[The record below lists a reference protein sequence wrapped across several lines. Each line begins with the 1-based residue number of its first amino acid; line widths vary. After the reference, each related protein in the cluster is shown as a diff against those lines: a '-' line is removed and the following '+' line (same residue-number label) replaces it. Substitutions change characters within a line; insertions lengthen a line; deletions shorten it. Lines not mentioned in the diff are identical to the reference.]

1 MIKNYF
7 KIALRQLWRNKM
19 YSLLNITGL
28 ALGLA
33 VSLLILLFVSHEFS
47 YDRFHTQSENIY
59 RVWAKFKFGQETIQT
74 TAMSAALGAKVMEN
88 STGVKNMVRF
98 SYQNGVVKSDENHI
112 FDENAILLADP
123 SFLEIFDF
131 KVLKGN
137 TQKAL
142 QEPMSVLLTE
152 KTAEKYFG
160 TQDVI
165 GKVLT
170 MDKKLIF
177 KVVGVVKNPPSN
189 SSIQFDFL
197 ASLSSLSNVERYKWR
212 AINDDQLTLNYD
224 KISLGSLQT
233 YFLVNNEKEALAIPQ
248 KIQDLIK
255 QQLDKENET
264 RKKEGKELLKH
275 KSGDGVGDEYMMQAL
290 TDVHLGANGLGASPN
305 AQYIYIFLSIALII
319 LALALINYMSLT
331 TARAT
336 QRAKEVGVRKVAGA
350 SQARLIGQFYME
362 STLVTLFSFVLGLFF
377 VEILRVA
384 FFETLNL
391 KIDSAF
397 LYTPWFLAVI
407 AGLFIFTVLFS
418 GSYPALLLSKFSPV
432 EVLKGKFSNK
442 GGNHRVRQTFTVFQ
456 FAVSIALIVC
466 TLLVQKQLN
475 HLRSVDIG
483 MEKSQVLALN
493 FGNLKEKY
501 QPFKQEIRQLVGIEQ
516 TAYSNLPLFKD
527 GYNAFFIKSPENQK
541 DVTMSFNNVDESF
554 LSMFGLEWVSEP
566 LDKNQVGNEETIIIN
581 EVAAKEMGMDVNKKG
596 VKIALGKNGNEIL
609 GVMKDFIYDDL
620 HSGKINPLAIFVTKD
635 TLKNFDTG
643 GTLYLKMNPKADVK
657 DLLGKVEKIS
667 KKYNP
672 EQPFSYYFLDEAY
685 DNYFKAE
692 SRLSKM
698 LSAFTAFAVFISC
711 LGLFGLATFTAESRV
726 KEIGIRKVLG
736 ASVLQITT
744 LLSKDFIKLILWA
757 NVLGLPVAYYLIDK
771 WLADFSY
778 KTEISWWL
786 FGVAG
791 VSAILIALFT
801 VSWQSIKAALMNPVK
816 SLRSE

>member
-1 MIKNYF
+1 MIQNYL
-7 KIALRQLWRNKM
+7 KIAFRQLWRNRV

-47 YDRFHTQSENIY
+47 YDRFHSQSENIY

-74 TAMSAALGAKVMEN
+74 TAMSAALGAKVIEN
-88 STGVKNMVRF
+88 GTGVKNMARL
-98 SYQNGVVKSDENHI
+98 SYQNGVMKSDENHV
-112 FDENAILLADP
+112 FDEKGILLADP

-131 KVLKGN
+131 EVLRGDPQ
-137 TQKAL
+137 TAL
-142 QEPMSVLLTE
+142 VEPMNIILTE
-152 KTAEKYFG
+152 KSADKYFG
-160 TQDVI
+160 TQDVL

-197 ASLSSLSNVERYKWR
+197 GSLSSLSNVEQVKWGKP
-212 AINDDQLTLNYD
+212 ATLEHEN
-224 KISLGSLQT
+224 ISLGSLQT
-233 YFLVNNEKEALAIPQ
+233 YFLVNSEKEALAIPQ

-255 QQLDKENET
+255 QQFDKENET
-264 RKKEGKELLKH
+264 RKKEGRELLKH
-275 KSGDGVGDEYMMQAL
+275 ESGDGVGNEYLMQAL
-290 TDVHLGANGLGASPN
+290 SDIHLGANGLGDSATTK
-305 AQYIYIFLSIALII
+305 YIYTFLSIALII
-319 LALALINYMSLT
+319 LVLALINYMSLT

-350 SQARLIGQFYME
+350 SQTRLIKQFYVE
-362 STLVTLFSFVLGLFF
+362 STLVTLFSFLLGLFF

-391 KIDSAF
+391 KIDNTF
-397 LYTPWFLAVI
+397 LYSAWFLAVLS
-407 AGLFIFTVLFS
+407 GLFIFTVLLS

-442 GGNHRVRQTFTVFQ
+442 GSNHRVRQTFTVFQ

-475 HLRSVDIG
+475 YLRSIDTG
-483 MEKSQVLALN
+483 MDKTQVVAVN
-493 FGNLKEKY
+493 FGNIKEKY
-501 QPFKQEIRQLVGIEQ
+501 QPFKQEIKQLAGIEQ
-516 TAYSNLPLFKD
+516 TAYSNLPLFSG

-541 DVTMSFNNVDESF
+541 DVTMMFMNVDESF

-566 LDKNQVGNEETIIIN
+566 LDKNQVGNQNTMIVN
-581 EVAAKEMGMDVNKKG
+581 EIATKELGMDINKKG
-596 VKIALGKNGNEIL
+596 VKIDFDKGGNEIL

-620 HSGKINPLAIFVTKD
+620 HSGKINPLAIFVVKD

-643 GTLYLKMNPKADVK
+643 GVLYLRMNPKTDVK
-657 DLLGKVEKIS
+657 DLLGRVEKIS

-672 EQPFSYYFLDEAY
+672 ENPFSYYFLDEAY
-685 DNYFKAE
+685 DNYFKVE
-692 SRLSKM
+692 SRLSQM
-698 LSAFTAFAVFISC
+698 LSAFTVFAIFISC
-711 LGLFGLATFTAESRV
+711 LGLFGLAAFTAERRI

-736 ASVLQITT
+736 ASILQITT
-744 LLSKDFIKLILWA
+744 LLSKDFVKLILWA
-757 NVLGLPVAYYLIDK
+757 NVLGLPVAYYAIDK
-771 WLADFSY
+771 WLADFAY

-786 FGVAG
+786 FGVSG
-791 VSAILIALFT
+791 ISTILIALLT
-801 VSWQSIKAALMNPVK
+801 VSWQSIKAAVANPVK

>member
-1 MIKNYF
+1 MIKNYL
-7 KIALRQLWRNKM
+7 KIAFRQLWRNRV
-19 YSLLNITGL
+19 YSFLNITGL

-47 YDRFHTQSENIY
+47 YDRFHSQSENIY

-88 STGVKNMVRF
+88 STGVKNMVRL
-98 SYQNGVVKSDENHI
+98 SYQNGVMKSDENHI

-131 KVLKGN
+131 KLLRGDPK
-137 TQKAL
+137 TAL
-142 QEPMSVLLTE
+142 VEPMNIMLTE
-152 KTAEKYFG
+152 KSADKYFG
-160 TQDVI
+160 TQDVL

-177 KVVGVVKNPPSN
+177 KVVGLIKNPPSN

-197 ASLSSLSNVERYKWR
+197 GSLSSLSNVEQVKWGKP
-212 AINDDQLTLNYD
+212 ATLEHQN
-224 KISLGSLQT
+224 ISLGSLQT

-255 QQLDKENET
+255 QQFDKENET

-275 KSGDGVGDEYMMQAL
+275 ESGDGVGDEYMVQSL
-290 TDVHLGANGLGASPN
+290 TDVHLGTLGSGDSANTR
-305 AQYIYIFLSIALII
+305 YIYIFLSIALII
-319 LALALINYMSLT
+319 LVLALINYMSLT

-362 STLVTLFSFVLGLFF
+362 SSLVTLFSFALGLFF

-391 KIDSAF
+391 KIDNTF
-397 LYTPWFLAVI
+397 LYSPWFLAVL
-407 AGLFIFTVLFS
+407 AVLFALTVLCS

-442 GGNHRVRQTFTVFQ
+442 GGNYRVRQTFTVFQ

-475 HLRSVDIG
+475 HLRSVDTG
-483 MEKSQVLALN
+483 MDKAQVVAVN
-493 FGNLKEKY
+493 FGNIKEKY
-501 QPFKQEIRQLVGIEQ
+501 QPFKQEIKQLAGIEQ

-541 DVTMSFNNVDESF
+541 DVAMSFNNVDESF
-554 LSMFGLEWVSEP
+554 LSMFGLEWASEP
-566 LDKNQVGNEETIIIN
+566 LDKNQIGNQNTMIVN
-581 EVAAKEMGMDVNKKG
+581 EIATKELGMDINKKG
-596 VKIALGKNGNEIL
+596 VKIDFDKGGNEIL

-620 HSGKINPLAIFVTKD
+620 HSGKINPLAIFVVKD
-635 TLKNFDTG
+635 TLKNLDTG
-643 GTLYLKMNPKADVK
+643 GVLYLKMHPQSNVK

-672 EQPFSYYFLDEAY
+672 ENPFSYYFLDEAY
-685 DNYFKAE
+685 NNYFKAE
-692 SRLSKM
+692 SRLSQM
-698 LSAFTAFAVFISC
+698 LTAFTVFAIIISC
-711 LGLFGLATFTAESRV
+711 LGLFGLATFTAESRI

-736 ASVLQITT
+736 
-744 LLSKDFIKLILWA
+744 
-757 NVLGLPVAYYLIDK
+757 
-771 WLADFSY
+771 
-778 KTEISWWL
+778 
-786 FGVAG
+786 
-791 VSAILIALFT
+791 
-801 VSWQSIKAALMNPVK
+801 
-816 SLRSE
+816 